1 MKKVLLTGATGFIG
15 RHCLPLLIAQG
26 YEVHAVYAKAAGGE
40 HPGLQWHKANLL
52 DPSQIYMLMEEVL
65 PTHLLHFA
73 WYAIP
78 GKYWTSPENVRWV
91 QASQTLL
98 QTFVKHGGHRVVVS
112 GTCAEYD
119 WEQGSCSENTTPL
132 TPVTLYGSCK
142 NTLRESL
149 EAFSRENCLS
159 NAWGRIFFVYGT
171 GEHPNRLVSS
181 VICSLLKG
189 ESISCSSGYQKR
201 DFLFVEDVAS
211 AFVALLGSDVK
222 GAVNIG
228 SGVAV
233 SVREIIETISEKMG
247 SSDLIRYGELPVPPN
262 DPPLLVADV
271 RRLREEVRWVSRYS
285 LSQGLEKTIEWWKD
299 NLKKR

>member
-15 RHCLPLLIAQG
+15 RHCLPLLMAQG
-26 YEVHAVYAKAAGGE
+26 YEVHAVDTKAAGRN
-40 HPGLQWHKANLL
+40 HSGLQWHKADLL
-52 DPSQIYMLMEEVL
+52 DPIQVHMLMEKVQ
-65 PTHLLHFA
+65 PTYLLHFA
-73 WYAIP
+73 WYAVP
-78 GKYWTSPENVRWV
+78 GKYWTSPENERWV

-98 QTFVKHGGHRVVVS
+98 QTFVEHGGRRVVAA

-119 WEQGSCSENTTPL
+119 WEQGRCSESTTPL

-149 EAFSRENCLS
+149 EAFSRESGLS

-189 ESISCSSGYQKR
+189 ESIPCSSGHQKR

-211 AFVALLGSDVK
+211 AFVTLLGSDVK

-233 SVREIIETISEKMG
+233 SVREIIEAISKRIG
-247 SSDLIRYGELPVPPN
+247 SSDLIRYGELSVPPN

-271 RRLREEVRWVSRYS
+271 RRLREEVCWVSRYS
-285 LSQGLEKTIEWWKD
+285 LRQGLEKTIEWWKD
-299 NLKKR
+299 NLNEG